1 MGQITT
7 YILLSTVLSLFY
19 VQFSCNSK
27 SSNCLLIEAF
37 SQLFEKEVTVRVRSQ
52 DRTLIQELFPTI
64 ATKYQDA
71 TGKSITLKIDNDT
84 HLASEST
91 GGVELY
97 AQRNKIKINN
107 TLEARLDLI
116 AQQLVPE
123 IRTALFG
130 RNVNRKFTD

>member
-1 MGQITT
+1 MI
-7 YILLSTVLSLFY
+7 
-19 VQFSCNSK
+19 
-27 SSNCLLIEAF
+27 
-37 SQLFEKEVTVRVRSQ
+37 RVRQQ
-52 DRTLIQELFPTI
+52 DRQLVQGILPVVT
-64 ATKYQDA
+64 TKYKDA
-71 TGKSITLKIDNDT
+71 TGKDVHLKIDDET
-84 HLASEST
+84 HLSSDTT

-97 AQRNKIKINN
+97 AQKGKIKINN